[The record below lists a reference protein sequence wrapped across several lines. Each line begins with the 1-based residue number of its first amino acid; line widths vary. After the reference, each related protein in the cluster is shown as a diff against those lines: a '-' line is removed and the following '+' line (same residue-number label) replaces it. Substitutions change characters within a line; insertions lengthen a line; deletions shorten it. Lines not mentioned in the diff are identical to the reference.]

1 MMRTIAVGGRQHRW
15 KANSEKSSSPMSL
28 LQLYESRTFPF
39 GVCPGV
45 GRMGEKE
52 VPMLQVPTTR
62 S

>member
-15 KANSEKSSSPMSL
+15 KANSEKSSSLVSL
-28 LQLYESRTFPF
+28 LQPYKSSTFPF
-39 GVCPGV
+39 GVRPGL

-52 VPMLQVPTTR
+52 VPMLQVPTTW